1 MRHHSEVERESQ
13 PKWGWAEGGKD
24 SLSCGLLYFTMSN
37 SWAFT
42 ESLQL
47 GNQHDSGDLTLPGPS
62 VHLHCL
68 VECGS

>member
-1 MRHHSEVERESQ
+1 M
-13 PKWGWAEGGKD
+13 GGAEGGKD
-24 SLSCGLLYFTMSN
+24 SLSWGLLYFTMSN

-62 VHLHCL
+62 VHLRCL
-68 VECGS
+68 VECGP